1 MTFFCRT
8 IPNPIERA
16 SKRTLLIAGLMFL
29 FLADV
34 SPGQGRLNAE
44 LDKFGNPVGARG
56 LAADGAFRGKQLLLW
71 GGDSGPQPIFVPSNP
86 LLAMLKRKGF
96 EVQIQQGEFDPAW
109 LRQADQLW
117 LFCGPSSRLTPDDVG
132 AIETFVKEGK
142 GLYLVADNAPYTA
155 EANAIGRQLFG
166 VSVEG
171 DYAGTKTIAVRQA
184 SNRDASDGGNRKTG
198 SNPLKKTSK
207 ADIVDKLPGLG
218 ATIQNSQVSHF
229 VQDHALLTGINFIY
243 EGITISHLTPNDQLE
258 TVLVASDGQILA
270 SVAKDKR
277 RRVIMDCGYT
287 RYFPEYIDET
297 AGTLRYAENVAAFL
311 MGVGGEKPLSKM
323 SIVELLE
330 TSAKDEKPTRRIAAI
345 QQLTQSQP
353 AYADVKDE
361 IEAMWQY
368 MDSDGREVRK
378 AAKEQLELAFQQA
391 PISHCL
397 HWIAQE
403 KAGLS
408 DLIWQQIDARIAL
421 ADATRRDTYHDL
433 ALKVVLS
440 DKFETPSRLAAI
452 QLLSRLKDPASLT
465 PLIDSLVELPRE
477 LWPTAGSTLQ
487 ELSGH
492 NFGPMA
498 GDKLADVV
506 VAAKKWKAWLK
517 DQQQ

>member
-1 MTFFCRT
+1 M
-8 IPNPIERA
+8 
-16 SKRTLLIAGLMFL
+16 RTLLIVGLVFL
-29 FLADV
+29 LLADV
-34 SPGQGRLNAE
+34 SLSQGRLNAE
-44 LDKFGNPVGARG
+44 LDKFSNPVGAQG

-71 GGDSGPQPIFVPSNP
+71 GGDSGPEPIFVPSNP

-96 EVQIQQGEFDPAW
+96 EVQIQQREFDPAR
-109 LRQADQLW
+109 LRQVDQLW
-117 LFCGPSSRLTPDDVG
+117 LFCGPASRLTPDDVRV
-132 AIETFVKEGK
+132 IEAFVKEGK

-155 EANAIGRQLFG
+155 EANLIGNQLFG

-171 DYAGTKTIAVRQA
+171 DYEGTKTIAVRQKLD
-184 SNRDASDGGNRKTG
+184 RDASERGNRKAG
-198 SNPLKKTSK
+198 SNPPQKTSK

-287 RYFPEYIDET
+287 RYFPEYINET

-323 SIVELLE
+323 SIAELLE
-330 TSAKDEKPTRRIAAI
+330 TSAKDEKPTRRAAAI

-361 IEAMWQY
+361 IEALWQY
-368 MDSDGREVRK
+368 MNSDDQKVSK
-378 AAKEQLELAFQQA
+378 AAREQLAIAFQQA

-408 DLIWQQIDARIAL
+408 DLIWQQIDARIAA
-421 ADATRRDTYHDL
+421 ADTSRRESYHDL

-440 DKFETPSRLAAI
+440 DKFAPPSRLAAI
-452 QLLSRLKDPASLT
+452 QLLSRLKNPASLT

-477 LWPTAGSTLQ
+477 LWPAAGSALK
-487 ELSGH
+487 ELSGQD
-492 NFGPMA
+492 FGPM
-498 GDKLADVV
+498 GGHKLADVV
-506 VAAKKWKAWLK
+506 VIAKKWKAWLK
-517 DQQQ
+517 DQNR